1 MTENK
6 NSYRLMVVEDDD
18 VDFMSIERNLNSI
31 IDADIVRFNNAED
44 ALAHIEA
51 HKNGFDCYILD
62 YILPGESGLEII
74 KAVRKRDDLTPIV
87 MFTGKGN
94 ENVAVTAMKLGLTDY
109 IVKDDIAESM
119 RSVVNIIEQG
129 MAIDS
134 KVRNIESKLAK
145 LKGRTGRLESDN

>member
-1 MTENK
+1 MTQNK
-6 NSYRLMVVEDDD
+6 SSYKLMVVEDDD
-18 VDFMSIERNLNSI
+18 VDFMSIERALNNVI
-31 IDADIVRFNNAED
+31 EANIVRFENAED
-44 ALAHIEA
+44 ALVYIES

-74 KAVRKRDDLTPIV
+74 KAVRKKDNLTPIV

-109 IVKDDIAESM
+109 IVKDSIIESM
-119 RSVVNIIEQG
+119 QNVIDIIERG

-134 KVRNIESKLAK
+134 KVRDIESKLAK
-145 LKGRTGRLESDN
+145 LNNKVENFKKS